1 MGVVAN
7 PVGFRNPLSSVAPSA
22 NADGCVASP
31 GPGASPDAPDERG
44 SPGGPAKGA
53 AAAILV
59 VDDETDVAEL
69 IGEVLSIDGYDLEV
83 ALSGRDALARLNRRH
98 FDLVVTDL
106 RMQDI
111 DGPAL
116 YAEAVRLQPSLS
128 SRFIF
133 TSGDLLDPGA
143 KAFAAAPGRRSLP
156 KPFRTKELSRLV
168 SEALAEPRS

>member
-1 MGVVAN
+1 VV
-7 PVGFRNPLSSVAPSA
+7 NPLDLRSQKLSTVTEIESV
-22 NADGCVASP
+22 DGAFVSPGTGASP
-31 GPGASPDAPDERG
+31 GVAEECG
-44 SPGGPAKGA
+44 SPADLAKG
-53 AAAILV
+53 AAILV

-69 IGEVLSIDGYDLEV
+69 IGEVLSTDGYDLEL
-83 ALSGRDALARLNRRH
+83 ALSGRDALERLNRRR

-111 DGPAL
+111 DGRAL

-133 TSGDLLDPGA
+133 TSGDLLDPGT

-156 KPFRTKELSRLV
+156 KPFRTNELSRLV